1 MSTAE
6 VFRKIEAQQGKK
18 HTRVWHVGEHLKEF
32 LGKYPQYAELI
43 AVDLDNPE
51 MALAKFEAAIEAA
64 ARKNGGGLGG
74 EDADAVLRKFYGLP
88 AVGEDAPA
96 PVGHSASGAS
106 PSGNAAPAAF
116 HLNLSSFL

>member
-18 HTRVWHVGEHLKEF
+18 RTRVWHVGEHLKEF

-43 AVDLDNPE
+43 AVDLDNSE
-51 MALAKFEAAIEAA
+51 MTLAKFEAAIQAA

-88 AVGEDAPA
+88 AVGEDAL
-96 PVGHSASGAS
+96 
-106 PSGNAAPAAF
+106 GNASTPGKAASVAF
-116 HLNLSSFL
+116 NLNLASFL